1 MGCPSACPHGRGA
14 GLSETRPQIVVGI
27 VVRKDRDA
35 ARAQV
40 SRLESDITHASR
52 DWERVRTASEWETQ
66 LRQEMK

>member
-1 MGCPSACPHGRGA
+1 M
-14 GLSETRPQIVVGI
+14 
-27 VVRKDRDA
+27 VRKDRDA

-52 DWERVRTASEWETQ
+52 DWERVRTDAAERETQ